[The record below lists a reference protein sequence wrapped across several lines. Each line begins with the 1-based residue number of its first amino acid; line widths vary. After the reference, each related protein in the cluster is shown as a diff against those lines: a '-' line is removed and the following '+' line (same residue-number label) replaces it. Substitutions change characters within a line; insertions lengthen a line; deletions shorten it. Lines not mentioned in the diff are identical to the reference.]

1 LFLDEGFGTLD
12 SETLE
17 VALETL
23 STLQQEGKIIG
34 IISHV
39 PALKERIPTKI
50 MVEKMTGGRS
60 RLKAPGCRAHGT
72 S

>member
-1 LFLDEGFGTLD
+1 MFLDEGFGTLD

-50 MVEKMTGGRS
+50 MVEKMTGGRN